1 MFSTLTQCVAPTC
14 IVEQLSI
21 ASERY
26 FTIYSLSFCIWFKV
40 FFNNWKTNVKLS
52 TVFSMLTQCVA
63 PTCIVEQLSI
73 ASERYFTIYSLYIC
87 IWFKVFFNN
96 WKTNV
101 KYAEP
106 VYFKRLTLHITIIVL
121 LMRPSVK
128 ITKTNTTRII
138 FYIKSTFSTVLL
150 RWTNIFPS
158 LYILLLVINFMPISK
173 VQAYFS
179 GHISTIWVMC
189 SGQWLERRTW

>member
-14 IVEQLSI
+14 IVEQSAI

-26 FTIYSLSFCIWFKV
+26 FTIYSLSF
-40 FFNNWKTNVKLS
+40 
-52 TVFSMLTQCVA
+52 
-63 PTCIVEQLSI
+63 
-73 ASERYFTIYSLYIC
+73 C

-173 VQAYFS
+173 VQAFFC
-179 GHISTIWVMC
+179 GHISTLWVMC
-189 SGQWLERRTW
+189 PGQWLERRTW